1 MLNHEQNNGGLP
13 WVIYQQHSVPV
24 AVVAV
29 AAEMDFLAEVH
40 VDATVALWSSSF
52 SSAAVAVAITTDVAA
67 VAAAAMIAAAANSG
81 FTIIH
86 KRDIG
91 QKGCPV
97 STEGCQ
103 QKQFCWYFF

>member
-52 SSAAVAVAITTDVAA
+52 SSAAVA
-67 VAAAAMIAAAANSG
+67 AAAMIAAAANSG

-97 STEGCQ
+97 STESGQ
-103 QKQFCWYFF
+103 QKQFCWYFFY